1 VGELV
6 VAKFKDDGSWY
17 RAEVLSI
24 SSNGVVCN
32 FVDFGNSD
40 MIPFSSV
47 QRASA
52 LCRMIPKVAV
62 KLKLFGDAT
71 VRIQYIFKP
80 LCDLDNKK
88 AWLGNMFM
96 PSIIAKYRV
105 EEYVLFDI
113 NCAQSFEHLKGL
125 I

>member
-1 VGELV
+1 MKISKIAYVMAISRIYLFSVPPFVESGAVGC
-6 VAKFKDDGSWY
+6 
-17 RAEVLSI
+17 
-24 SSNGVVCN
+24 SSHIQDC
-32 FVDFGNSD
+32 
-40 MIPFSSV
+40 
-47 QRASA
+47 
-52 LCRMIPKVAV
+52 
-62 KLKLFGDAT
+62 DAT